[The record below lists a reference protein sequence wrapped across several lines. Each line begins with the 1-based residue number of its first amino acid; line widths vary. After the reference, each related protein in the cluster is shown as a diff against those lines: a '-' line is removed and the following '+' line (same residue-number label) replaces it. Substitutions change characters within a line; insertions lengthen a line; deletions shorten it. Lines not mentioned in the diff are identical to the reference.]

1 MRHKGYSAIN
11 ISGLAV
17 GMACAILILLWVQH
31 ELSYDRFHENAKQVY
46 RVNLKEHRHDGVYHH
61 PWTPFPLA
69 ETLKDQYP
77 EIVAS
82 TRLNWDHFNVKYQ
95 DKSFHEYEFLF
106 VDPDFFEIFS
116 FPLIHPGNPSSLL
129 SDPNS
134 IVITGAMAK
143 KYFGVQT
150 NPVGKV
156 LSLDNKVDFKV
167 SGIVH
172 IPDNTDF
179 KADFYLSFK
188 AYELF
193 NVSLAD
199 LESNW
204 KGKSYHAYILL
215 DKNSSSLRL
224 EKKISGFLKK
234 YNPERKELLTL
245 QELSQVHLYNPD
257 GTGNGIRYVYVFS
270 IIAIFILLIACVNFM
285 NLATAR
291 SEKRAKEVGLRK
303 TLGAKRPQ
311 LVKQFLTES
320 VLLSLFS
327 FVISLT
333 IVEAFLPLFNTL
345 SGKQLALDFSNL
357 NILLGLTGVAL
368 LTGIL
373 SGSYPALFLSSFTPV
388 KVLKGTFFS
397 LAKGSRLRNS
407 LVIFQFTLSI
417 ALIICTAI
425 VYSQLKYIQNKDVGL
440 DKKNLLYILMEGES
454 KYRYKTVK
462 KELLKH
468 PGIRSVSACH
478 ILPSEIYVWAG
489 YLDWEGRL
497 PDQKVYFAY
506 SFVDFDYIPTF
517 KMEIKAGRNF
527 SLEFPTDKDN
537 FILNEEAVRQMNL
550 ESPIGKQFTLRRHKG
565 TIIGVVKDFN
575 FQHLG
580 NKIAPLVLSSAD
592 WGEKK
597 RYLVMRISP
606 GNPTRMLGHLRQVW
620 NRVNPGFAFDYHFF
634 DETYDRLYRNE
645 KRLGK
650 ILFYFAF
657 LAIFISCLGLFGLA
671 SFLAER
677 RTREIGIRKTLGASV
692 PGITVMLS
700 KKFTGLVVLSNVIG
714 WPIAYY
720 IMKNWLGHFAYRTA
734 IGIEIF
740 IIGGITAL
748 SIAWLTISYQSIKAA
763 LANPIDALRYE

>member
-1 MRHKGYSAIN
+1 
-11 ISGLAV
+11 
-17 GMACAILILLWVQH
+17 
-31 ELSYDRFHENAKQVY
+31 
-46 RVNLKEHRHDGVYHH
+46 
-61 PWTPFPLA
+61 
-69 ETLKDQYP
+69 
-77 EIVAS
+77 
-82 TRLNWDHFNVKYQ
+82 
-95 DKSFHEYEFLF
+95 
-106 VDPDFFEIFS
+106 
-116 FPLIHPGNPSSLL
+116 
-129 SDPNS
+129 
-134 IVITGAMAK
+134 
-143 KYFGVQT
+143 
-150 NPVGKV
+150 
-156 LSLDNKVDFKV
+156 
-167 SGIVH
+167 
-172 IPDNTDF
+172 
-179 KADFYLSFK
+179 
-188 AYELF
+188 
-193 NVSLAD
+193 
-199 LESNW
+199 
-204 KGKSYHAYILL
+204 
-215 DKNSSSLRL
+215 
-224 EKKISGFLKK
+224 
-234 YNPERKELLTL
+234 
-245 QELSQVHLYNPD
+245 
-257 GTGNGIRYVYVFS
+257 
-270 IIAIFILLIACVNFM
+270 M

-311 LVKQFLTES
+311 LIKQFLTES

-345 SGKQLALDFSNL
+345 SGKQLTLDFSNF
-357 NILLGLTGVAL
+357 NILLGLIGVAL

-373 SGSYPALFLSSFTPV
+373 SGSYPALFLSSFIPV

-417 ALIICTAI
+417 TLLICTAI

-440 DKKNLLYILMEGES
+440 DRENLLYILMEGES
-454 KYRYKTVK
+454 KYRYETVK

-468 PGIRSVSACH
+468 PGIRSVSACN
-478 ILPSEIYVWAG
+478 ILPSEIYIWAG

-497 PDQKVYFAY
+497 PDQQVYFAY

-550 ESPIGKQFTLRRHKG
+550 ESPIGKQLTLRRHKG

-606 GNPTRMLGHLRQVW
+606 GNPTRMIDHLRQVW

-634 DETYDRLYRNE
+634 DETYDQLYRNE

-720 IMKNWLGHFAYRTA
+720 IMKNWLRHFAYRTA

-740 IIGGITAL
+740 LLGGITAL

-763 LANPIDALRYE
+763 LANPVDALRYE